1 MKSITTLDRSD
12 DQRLNSLIRSRAAIA
27 GIVAI
32 AVLVASMF
40 SAGGEAATAPSLATA
55 QSFAVLAGSG
65 ITNTGPTTIT
75 GDVGTFPT
83 PTEVGFG
90 SITLNG
96 ANHVGDAVTQ
106 GAKTDL
112 VTAYNV
118 AAGQLP
124 VTTIPTEL

>member
-1 MKSITTLDRSD
+1 M
-12 DQRLNSLIRSRAAIA
+12 NSSSGLIRLGGIKTISSSARAAIA
-27 GIVAI
+27 VVIAAALLVAI
-32 AVLVASMF
+32 MY
-40 SAGGEAATAPSLATA
+40 SARSEAAVAPSLGTA

-96 ANHVGDAVTQ
+96 ANHAGDAVTQ

-112 VTAYNV
+112 VT
-118 AAGQLP
+118 
-124 VTTIPTEL
+124 